1 MSAPERIW
9 AWLWTGS
16 RVQGQFQTSPCSG
29 GIEYISA
36 TAHAAAVQRAAE
48 EAADAILAELR
59 KRGALVPEGWKAVP
73 DEANMTDEQAEAI
86 AHVGRC
92 CGGIAYDIYRA
103 ALAAAPKPAGE
114 G

>member
-1 MSAPERIW
+1 MSGDLREA
-9 AWLWTGS
+9 L
-16 RVQGQFQTSPCSG
+16 
-29 GIEYISA
+29 
-36 TAHAAAVQRAAE
+36 AALLDDGDFYGDSF
-48 EAADAILAELR
+48 EAADAILALLR
-59 KRGALVPEGWKAVP
+59 ERGVLAPEGWQVVP